1 MIKLQQLAHAVAL
14 SRYGSFNR
22 AAEAHHISQPAF
34 SRSIRSLEDAL
45 GVLLFDRRGS
55 EVMPTLYGETLLRR
69 ADAILGDTNE
79 LEREIALLKGLEA
92 GSFAV
97 AMGAYAAELSGGR
110 AVGELTRQHPNLR
123 CQVRLGTWRDVA
135 DLVSSRRVDLAI
147 AEISILRG
155 VERLQVESIG
165 THQMVFY
172 CRREHPLLGRGP
184 LSNTDLD
191 EFPLVSIRIPPRGAS
206 LLRGKWSLDPDTRD
220 LIPQVEVDDLTT
232 AHAVVLASDAFG
244 IATPLQIEPWLNRGA
259 LGVLSYPAPWLRL
272 DYGFIYLKGRLLSP
286 AAQRFMQIVTE
297 IEAEISTRNR
307 ELLGKIGLA
316 AAGA

>member
-1 MIKLQQLAHAVAL
+1 MIKLQQLAHALAL
-14 SRYGSFNR
+14 GRYGSFNR

-45 GVLLFDRRGS
+45 GVLLFDRQAS
-55 EVMPTLYGETLLRR
+55 AVTPTLYGETLLRR

-110 AVGELTRQHPNLR
+110 AVGELTRGHPNLR
-123 CQVRLGTWRDVA
+123 CQVRLCTWRDVA
-135 DLVSSRRVDLAI
+135 DLVSTRRVDLAI
-147 AEISILRG
+147 AEISTLRA
-155 VERLQVESIG
+155 VERLQIESIG
-165 THQMVFY
+165 THQMVVY
-172 CRREHPLLGRGP
+172 CRRGHPLLGRGQ
-184 LSNTDLD
+184 LSNTDLN
-191 EFPLVSIRIPPRGAS
+191 EFPLASIRIPPRGAS
-206 LLRGKWSLDPDTRD
+206 LIPGRWSLDPNTGD
-220 LIPQVEVDDLTT
+220 LIPQAEVDDLAT

-244 IATPLQIEPWLNRGA
+244 FATPLQIEPWLNSGA
-259 LGVLSYPAPWLRL
+259 LSVLSYPAPWLRL

-286 AAQRFMQIVTE
+286 AAQRFMKIVTE
-297 IEAEISTRNR
+297 IEAEISTHNR
-307 ELLGKIGLA
+307 ELLDKIGVA

>member
-45 GVLLFDRRGS
+45 GVLLFDRQGS
-55 EVMPTLYGETLLRR
+55 AVMPTLYGETLLRR

-184 LSNTDLD
+184 LSNDDLD
-191 EFPLVSIRIPPRGAS
+191 EFPLVSIRIPPRGAR
-206 LLRGKWSLDPDTRD
+206 LLRGKWSLDPDTGD
-220 LIPQVEVDDLTT
+220 LIPQVEVDDLAT

-259 LGVLSYPAPWLRL
+259 LCVLSYPAPWLRL

-297 IEAEISTRNR
+297 IEAEISRRNR
-307 ELLGKIGLA
+307 ELFDKMGLA
-316 AAGA
+316 VAGA